1 MAGNW
6 RCRLILR
13 PTIFLIFA
21 LLCALP
27 PDAGAAGEADAVRQS
42 FQSLKSALLQDRG
55 EEAARL
61 VSRSTLALSDKARDL
76 ALYGSKA
83 ELEAQPTAMLA
94 AALSLRQ
101 SIGPQK
107 LQSLPARELVAYV
120 VDTDLTRDGQV
131 ARIDLGGVRVDRQSA
146 AADVLSDGP
155 FPVSQLQFAKEEG
168 LWKLDL
174 TEIAYGDTAI
184 DRLAQMMSPGSPG
197 GQQALRNELVL
208 AMIAANAGT
217 VVDGTLW
224 QPPLRRP

>member
-1 MAGNW
+1 MIS
-6 RCRLILR
+6 RPIVLLI
-13 PTIFLIFA
+13 FGLIFA
-21 LLCALP
+21 LP
-27 PDAGAAGEADAVRQS
+27 PAASAAGEADAVRQS
-42 FQSLKSALLQDRG
+42 FLALKTALLQDRG

-83 ELEAQPTAMLA
+83 ELEAQPTALLA

-107 LQSLPARELVAYV
+107 LRSMPARDLVAYV
-120 VDTDLTRDGQV
+120 VDTNLTRDGPV
-131 ARIDLGGVRVDRQSA
+131 AGIDLGGVRVDRQSA
-146 AADVLSDGP
+146 AADVLSDGA

-174 TEIAYGDTAI
+174 TDIAYGDTAI

-197 GQQALRNELVL
+197 GQRALRNELVL
-208 AMIAANAGT
+208 AMVAANAGT
-217 VVDGTLW
+217 GVDGSLW

>member
-1 MAGNW
+1 MAGHW
-6 RCRLILR
+6 RCRLISR
-13 PTIFLIFA
+13 PIVFLILGLIFA
-21 LLCALP
+21 FP
-27 PDAGAAGEADAVRQS
+27 PVVSAAGEADAVRQS
-42 FQSLKSALLQDRG
+42 FHALKAALLQNQGD
-55 EEAARL
+55 EAARL
-61 VSRSTLALSDKARDL
+61 VSRSTLALSEKARDL

-107 LQSLPARELVAYV
+107 LSSMPARDLVAYV
-120 VDTDLTRDGQV
+120 VDADLTRDGPV
-131 ARIDLGGVRVDRQSA
+131 AGIDLGGVRVDRRAA
-146 AADVLSDGP
+146 AADVLSDGA
-155 FPVSQLQFAKEEG
+155 FPVTQLQFSKEEG

-174 TEIAYGDTAI
+174 TDIAYGSTAI

-197 GQQALRNELVL
+197 GQRVLRNELVL

-217 VVDGTLW
+217 GVDGSLW